1 MLEITFSFS
10 LFTFHPLAF
19 NLITMKKSTRIF
31 WYVFLGGIGLVVLF
45 FVLVMVGVF
54 GKLPTLKQLEN
65 PSIMQA
71 SEVYATDGTLMGKYY
86 RERGNRSNVN
96 YRDISKH
103 VIDALIATED
113 ERFEDHSGIDFKRTI
128 AAIVTF
134 GKNGGGSTITQQLAK
149 ALLTGQGS
157 RNKATRVIEKV
168 KEYIVAIRLERNFTK
183 EEIIALYLNAV
194 PFGDNIYGIRN
205 AARTFFQKEPDR
217 LTVSEGAVLV
227 GMLKG
232 NSIYNPRSHPVQA
245 KARRNVVLSQMVKN
259 GYLAETEAE
268 KLKPL
273 PIVTNYKKMD
283 EN

>member
-1 MLEITFSFS
+1 MLEITFSFTH
-10 LFTFHPLAF
+10 FTLRLLAF

-65 PSIMQA
+65 PSILQA

-128 AAIVTF
+128 AAIVTL
-134 GKNGGGSTITQQLAK
+134 GKNGGGSTISQHW
-149 ALLTGQGS
+149 
-157 RNKATRVIEKV
+157 
-168 KEYIVAIRLERNFTK
+168 
-183 EEIIALYLNAV
+183 
-194 PFGDNIYGIRN
+194 
-205 AARTFFQKEPDR
+205 QK
-217 LTVSEGAVLV
+217 L
-227 GMLKG
+227 
-232 NSIYNPRSHPVQA
+232 
-245 KARRNVVLSQMVKN
+245 
-259 GYLAETEAE
+259 
-268 KLKPL
+268 
-273 PIVTNYKKMD
+273 
-283 EN
+283 